1 MHRSLGSGECFVTKF
16 LPPHRLWV
24 LREYVLHSST
34 RERRAL
40 LVPEAPLQSLED
52 ESRLFLVKLIDR
64 RLEEP
69 RLKVLVIRPPGPIQQ
84 RQDRLRR
91 SLLIKLPRYLYE
103 EDRQRARRIQAKGA
117 ADHERRDG
125 IEKLGELLQLE
136 PLVLMQAVQAKDQR
150 MRCRHFQVED
160 GLQPQP

>member
-1 MHRSLGSGECFVTKF
+1 MEQPSLRSARARCPSTEDTRRGCSGVTRGDGRRFSSVLWRIQGICDFPVVMHRSLGSGECFVTKF
-16 LPPHRLWV
+16 LPPHRLWI
-24 LREYVLHSST
+24 LRKYVLHSST

-52 ESRLFLVKLIDR
+52 KSRLVLVKLIYR
-64 RLEEP
+64 RPEEP

-103 EDRQRARRIQAKGA
+103 EDRQRARRI
-117 ADHERRDG
+117 
-125 IEKLGELLQLE
+125 
-136 PLVLMQAVQAKDQR
+136 
-150 MRCRHFQVED
+150 
-160 GLQPQP
+160 